1 MDKNINKQNVYI
13 SEEEN
18 TLNWIEIQSS
28 FKKSFGNEIYN
39 SWLQKI
45 SLVKEYNDYLILGVP
60 TRFFRD
66 WIVSRY
72 LDKILEQVKS
82 FKLSLN
88 RIEFKIIE
96 ENKQNQELIKIDQLN
111 KVTEIKDSIL
121 NYNRLNPNLSF
132 ESFIKGKS
140 NEIALSY
147 SKKVCDYVSRYN
159 PLYICGGVGLGKT
172 HLLNAIGLE
181 TQKDN
186 NVMFISAERFMY
198 HFIKS
203 IKKNDM
209 VNFKDFFRK
218 SSVFIID
225 DIQFISGKESLQEEF
240 FHTFNSLIEKG
251 SQIIISSDRPPMK
264 LDRVQERIKSRL
276 SGGLVVDIEA
286 PDLDLKIKILKKK
299 IEEIQNQFKENIDL
313 SDEVINYIASESKT
327 NIRELIGVLN
337 RVIAFSRVHNKV
349 LTTVDCKNILKDVF
363 SQIRVITVDKIQN
376 IVSNYFNIALS
387 DMLSQRRSRPLAR
400 PRQIAMYLAKKMT
413 SRSLPEIGRRFANRD
428 HTTVIHAVKTITRLS
443 DQDDEMKKIL
453 IKLKVFC
460 WNSEE
465 MQFIVKRDI
474 LLKSLNFV
482 QGVVE
487 KKNTLPILSNVLLQ
501 LKEKKLTIVATD
513 LDIVFHDE
521 IEDVKV
527 LKEGSTTTSAAILYD
542 ILRKISSNS
551 ELNFDLKNENKL
563 SLKE

>member
-1 MDKNINKQNVYI
+1 MENNITKKHNAFI
-13 SEEEN
+13 SEEEK
-18 TLNWIEIQSS
+18 TLNWEDIQAT
-28 FKKSFGNEIYN
+28 FKKTFGTEVYN

-82 FKLSLN
+82 LKLSLN

-96 ENKQNQELIKIDQLN
+96 DNKQNQEFLKINELN
-111 KVTEIKDSIL
+111 KVTEIKDSVL
-121 NYNRLNPNLSF
+121 NYNRLNPNLDF
-132 ESFIKGKS
+132 DSFIEGKS
-140 NEIALSY
+140 NDIALSY
-147 SKKVCDYVSRYN
+147 SKKVCEHIARYN

-172 HLLNAIGLE
+172 HLLNAIGLKL
-181 TQKDN
+181 QSNN

-240 FHTFNSLIEKG
+240 FHTFNSLIDKG
-251 SQIIISSDRPPMK
+251 SQIVISADRSPMK
-264 LDRVQERIKSRL
+264 LDRVQDRIKSRL
-276 SGGLVVDIEA
+276 AGGLVVDIDL
-286 PDLDLKIKILKKK
+286 PDLELKVKIIKKK
-299 IEEIQNQFKENIDL
+299 IEEIQNQFKENIKL
-313 SDEVINYIASESKT
+313 SEDVINYIVTESKT

-337 RVIAFSRVHNKV
+337 RVIAFSRVHNKE
-349 LTTVDCKNILKDVF
+349 LTINDCKNILRDVF

-376 IVSNYFNIALS
+376 VVSNYFNIALS
-387 DMLSQRRSRPLAR
+387 EMLSQRRSRPLAR

-443 DQDDEMKKIL
+443 EQDDEMKKNINQ
-453 IKLKVFC
+453 I
-460 WNSEE
+460 
-465 MQFIVKRDI
+465 
-474 LLKSLNFV
+474 KSL
-482 QGVVE
+482 
-487 KKNTLPILSNVLLQ
+487 LLEQ
-501 LKEKKLTIVATD
+501 
-513 LDIVFHDE
+513 
-521 IEDVKV
+521 
-527 LKEGSTTTSAAILYD
+527 
-542 ILRKISSNS
+542 
-551 ELNFDLKNENKL
+551 
-563 SLKE
+563 

>member
-1 MDKNINKQNVYI
+1 MEKNIKKQNVYV
-13 SEEEN
+13 SEEEK
-18 TLNWIEIQSS
+18 TLNWNDVQNS
-28 FKKSFGNEIYN
+28 FKKIFGNEIYT
-39 SWLQKI
+39 SWLEKI
-45 SLVKEYNDYLILGVP
+45 SLIKEYNDHLILGVP

-82 FKLSLN
+82 YKLSLN

-96 ENKQNQELIKIDQLN
+96 ENKGNIDIIKINELG

-132 ESFIKGKS
+132 DNFIQGQS
-140 NEIALSY
+140 NDIALSY
-147 SKKVCDYVSRYN
+147 SKKVCEHISRYN

-181 TQKDN
+181 LQSEN

-225 DIQFISGKESLQEEF
+225 DIQFIRGKESLQEEF
-240 FHTFNSLIEKG
+240 FHTFNSLIDQG
-251 SQIIISSDRPPMK
+251 SQIIISSDRTPMK

-276 SGGLVVDIEA
+276 AGGLVVDIDI
-286 PDLDLKIKILKKK
+286 PDLELKIKIIKKK
-299 IEEIQNQFKENIDL
+299 ILEIQDQFKENINL
-313 SDEVINYIASESKT
+313 SDDVINYIANESKT
-327 NIRELIGVLN
+327 NIRDLIGIMN

-349 LTTVDCKNILKDVF
+349 LTISDCKNILKDIF
-363 SQIRVITVDKIQN
+363 SEIRVVTVDKIQN
-376 IVSNYFNIALS
+376 VVSNYFNIPLS

-400 PRQIAMYLAKKMT
+400 PRQLAMYLAKKLT
-413 SRSLPEIGRRFANRD
+413 TRSLPEIGRRFANRD

-443 DQDDEMKKIL
+443 EQDDEMKKNVDQI
-453 IKLKVFC
+453 
-460 WNSEE
+460 
-465 MQFIVKRDI
+465 
-474 LLKSLNFV
+474 KSL
-482 QGVVE
+482 
-487 KKNTLPILSNVLLQ
+487 LL
-501 LKEKKLTIVATD
+501 E
-513 LDIVFHDE
+513 
-521 IEDVKV
+521 
-527 LKEGSTTTSAAILYD
+527 
-542 ILRKISSNS
+542 
-551 ELNFDLKNENKL
+551 
-563 SLKE
+563 

>member
-1 MDKNINKQNVYI
+1 MENKNLKNTNIYV
-13 SEEEN
+13 SEEEK
-18 TLNWIEIQSS
+18 TLNWEEIQIS
-28 FKKSFGNEIYN
+28 FKKTFGEEIYN

-45 SLVKEYNDYLILGVP
+45 SLVKEYNDFLILGVP

-82 FKLSLN
+82 FKMSLN

-96 ENKQNQELIKIDQLN
+96 ENKSSQEFIKINELN

-121 NYNRLNPNLSF
+121 NYNRLNPSLNF
-132 ESFIKGKS
+132 EGFIQGKS
-140 NEIALSY
+140 NDIALSY
-147 SKKVCDYVSRYN
+147 SKKVCEHLSRYN

-181 TQKDN
+181 LQNDN
-186 NVMFISAERFMY
+186 NVMYISAERFMY

-225 DIQFISGKESLQEEF
+225 DIQFISGKDSLQEEF
-240 FHTFNSLIEKG
+240 FHTFNSLMDKG

-276 SGGLVVDIEA
+276 AGGLVVDIDI
-286 PDLDLKIKILKKK
+286 PDFELKTKIIKKK
-299 IEEIQNQFKENIDL
+299 ILEIQEQFKENINL

-337 RVIAFSRVHNKV
+337 RVIAFSRVHNRA
-349 LTTVDCKNILKDVF
+349 LTLVDCKNILKDVF
-363 SQIRVITVDKIQN
+363 NQIRVITVDKIQN
-376 IVSNYFNIALS
+376 TVSNYFNIALS
-387 DMLSQRRSRPLAR
+387 EMLSQRRSRPLAR

-443 DQDDEMKKIL
+443 EQDDEMKKNISQ
-453 IKLKVFC
+453 I
-460 WNSEE
+460 
-465 MQFIVKRDI
+465 
-474 LLKSLNFV
+474 KSL
-482 QGVVE
+482 
-487 KKNTLPILSNVLLQ
+487 LLEQ
-501 LKEKKLTIVATD
+501 
-513 LDIVFHDE
+513 
-521 IEDVKV
+521 
-527 LKEGSTTTSAAILYD
+527 
-542 ILRKISSNS
+542 
-551 ELNFDLKNENKL
+551 
-563 SLKE
+563 